1 MSTDRTVPFER
12 TRLAWRRTLL
22 AAATVAVL
30 AARMA
35 AVNGDAILV
44 AVAVAGWAAL
54 VGLAARRIRARPAA
68 AGRALPLLA
77 LATAGYA
84 GLGAILVLTS

>member
-1 MSTDRTVPFER
+1 VSEPGVPFER

-30 AARMA
+30 AARLAVEAGVA
-35 AVNGDAILV
+35 ALV
-44 AVAVAGWAAL
+44 AVAAAGWPAL
-54 VGLAARRIRARPAA
+54 YWVVRRRIRFRPAG
-68 AGRALPLLA
+68 AGLALPIFA

-84 GLGAILVLTS
+84 VLGTLMVLAH